1 MGGNGA
7 QSGDEDPG
15 DESAM
20 FEKLLARLHLAD
32 PPETPM
38 PPADAQ
44 HALGA
49 LLVRVAKA
57 DRTYLFA
64 EIEEIDHLLTDLYD
78 LNPVEAAQ
86 MRAQCEK
93 LEAAMP
99 DTAEL
104 AHILEAG
111 VTEADKERF
120 VRALWRVSAADGH
133 RHESETE
140 VVALATE
147 ALGLA
152 SERVAALRDPA

>member
-1 MGGNGA
+1 ML
-7 QSGDEDPG
+7 
-15 DESAM
+15 
-20 FEKLLARLHLAD
+20 EKLLARLHLAD

-57 DRTYLFA
+57 DRTYLFY
-64 EIEEIDHLLTDLYD
+64 EIHEIDHLLADLYD

-86 MRAQCEK
+86 LRAQCEK

-99 DTAEL
+99 DTADL

-111 VTEADKERF
+111 IAAPEKEAF
-120 VRALWRVSAADGH
+120 VRALWAVACADGV
-133 RHESETE
+133 RHESERQ
-140 VVALATE
+140 VVALASE
-147 ALGLA
+147 ALGMA
-152 SERVAALRDPA
+152 PERAEALRDAP

>member
-1 MGGNGA
+1 
-7 QSGDEDPG
+7 
-15 DESAM
+15 M

-57 DRTYLFA
+57 DRAYLFA
-64 EIEEIDHLLTDLYD
+64 EIEEIDHMLSDLYD
-78 LNPVEAAQ
+78 LNPVEAAR

-99 DTAEL
+99 DTAAL
-104 AHILEAG
+104 AHILDAG
-111 VTEADKERF
+111 IGEADKESF
-120 VRALWRVSAADGH
+120 VRGLWRVSAADGF
-133 RHESETE
+133 RHESETQ

-152 SERVAALRDPA
+152 PERARALRDPA